1 MVLHGQDN
9 VYGGA
14 IKMLIP
20 GINTTTVQQF
30 VISFSQ

>member
-9 VYGGA
+9 IYGGA

-20 GINTTTVQQF
+20 GINATEQQF
-30 VISFSQ
+30 VISFSK